1 MMLRNRERLVTALLT
16 NRKVANSTET
26 LRHTAQR
33 PMRSLLPLLLLVP
46 LASCE
51 RPVPEVDAPEPAL
64 RRLTEA
70 QLRNAIADLFDED
83 IVVPAQLEPDVE
95 IDGFFAIGAAHASI
109 SPRGVEQY
117 EEASYLIADQVMDP
131 AWQDEFLACEPA
143 STVDSDCAR
152 EFLSDLAFRAWSRPV
167 TADEADRLVAIADN
181 AAQVL
186 GDFHDGLEYGIA
198 ATLQSPN
205 FLYRD
210 ELGEDD
216 GEGVRRFSDWDMA
229 SRLSFLFWNTI
240 PDAELL
246 RAAADGELTTDEG
259 ILEQSERL
267 LRWSRS
273 KEGFAAFISELY
285 TLHKLDHLN
294 KDATIFT
301 QMSDAV
307 GPSARQE
314 TLLTFEKLVFE
325 DDGDYRRVF
334 TSRETFLNRKLASL
348 YSVRAPARDGFALTE
363 LDENE
368 ARRGLL
374 GQASILAQHSHPV
387 NSSPTLRGKFV
398 RTVLLCHTIPPPPSD
413 VDTSIPEP
421 SGEAPTLRD
430 RVQEHLENPACASCH
445 QFTDPIGLGFENFD
459 ALGRYRDLDNGHAI
473 DASGELDEAAFDT
486 FEDLAQAVADHP
498 DTPGCFARQLFRY
511 AAGHKN
517 VPGERDALDYLAE
530 DFELSDYSVQDLL
543 LDLVKNPAF
552 RVTSDI
558 DLSEPSE

>member
-1 MMLRNRERLVTALLT
+1 MLVTEKLT
-16 NRKVANSTET
+16 VRKVPNERRG

-33 PMRSLLPLLLLVP
+33 LMRHLLALFLLLP

-51 RPVPEVDAPEPAL
+51 RPLPEVDAPAPSL
-64 RRLTEA
+64 RRLTDA

-95 IDGFFAIGAAHASI
+95 IDGFFSIGASHVSL

-117 EEASYLIADQVMDP
+117 EEASYLIADQVLAP
-131 AWQDEFLACEPA
+131 AWRDEFVPCEPA
-143 STVDSDCAR
+143 GTVDSDCAR
-152 EFLSDLAFRAWSRPV
+152 EFLADLAFRAWSRPV
-167 TADEADRLVAIADN
+167 TADESERLADIADH

-186 GDFHDGLEYGIA
+186 GDFHDGLAYGVA
-198 ATLQSPN
+198 AVLQSPN

-216 GEGVRRFSDWDMA
+216 GEGGRRFSDWDMA
-229 SRLSFLFWNTI
+229 SRLSFLFWNSI

-246 RAAADGELTTDEG
+246 RAAEAGELTTDEG

-273 KEGFAAFISELY
+273 REGVAAFVSELY
-285 TLHKLDHLN
+285 TLHELDSLN
-294 KDATIFT
+294 KDPTLFT
-301 QMSDAV
+301 QMSDEV

-314 TLLTFEKLVFE
+314 TLLTFDKLVFG
-325 DDGDYRRVF
+325 DDGDYRRIF
-334 TSRETFLNRKLASL
+334 TSRETFLNRKLAAL
-348 YSVRAPARDGFALTE
+348 YNVQAPSRDEFALTE
-363 LDENE
+363 LDAGQ

-387 NSSPTLRGKFV
+387 NSSPTLRGKFI

-421 SGEAPTLRD
+421 SGDAPTLRD

-445 QFTDPIGLGFENFD
+445 RITDPVGLGLENFD
-459 ALGRYRDLDNGHAI
+459 ALGRHRTQDNGHDI
-473 DASGELDEAAFDT
+473 DASGELDEVTFDT

-498 DTPGCFARQLFRY
+498 DTPACFARQLFRY
-511 AAGHKN
+511 AGGHRN
-517 VPGERDALDYLAE
+517 LPGERDALDYLAE
-530 DFELSDYSVQDLL
+530 DFELGNFSVQQLL
-543 LDLVKNPAF
+543 LDLVKNPVF
-552 RVTSDI
+552 RVTDHI
-558 DLSEPSE
+558 DLSEPAE